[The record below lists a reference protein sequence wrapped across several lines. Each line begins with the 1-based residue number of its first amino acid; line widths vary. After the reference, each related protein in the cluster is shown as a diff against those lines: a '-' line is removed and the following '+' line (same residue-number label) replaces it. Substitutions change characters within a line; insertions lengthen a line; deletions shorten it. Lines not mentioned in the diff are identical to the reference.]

1 MTENY
6 LKIVRV
12 DSQNRNFP
20 FVWQQNVPVDS
31 LYWQRKNESISE
43 LKFQLGF
50 HSANILNFSSMPL
63 KQKVFKLTQQFI
75 CGEKKEKRKHLHL
88 NPKD

>member
-6 LKIVRV
+6 LKIVSV
-12 DSQNRNFP
+12 DSQNRKFP
-20 FVWQQNVPVDS
+20 FVWQQKVPVDS

-50 HSANILNFSSMPL
+50 HSANTLNFSSIPL
-63 KQKVFKLTQQFI
+63 KQKFFKLTQRLWR
-75 CGEKKEKRKHLHL
+75 KKGKKKTLAF
-88 NPKD
+88 